1 MTETFFINIRINIKM
16 NQLILSFEIRD
27 NQLSDFST
35 ILEIRDKESFINRYF
50 IN

>member
-1 MTETFFINIRINIKM
+1 M

>member
-1 MTETFFINIRINIKM
+1 MTETFFINIRIHIKM